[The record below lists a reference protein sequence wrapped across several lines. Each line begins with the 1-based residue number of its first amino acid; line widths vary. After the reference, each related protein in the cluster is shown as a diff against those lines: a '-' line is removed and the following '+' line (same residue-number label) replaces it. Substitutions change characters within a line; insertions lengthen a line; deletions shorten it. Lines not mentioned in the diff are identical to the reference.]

1 MHATDSRTKPSGSS
15 AVWGWILLAL
25 VAAGSFAYLV
35 VATSPELRD
44 AGTNNPAVGRTM
56 QYLRIEPLVGGGD
69 YVSVDDL
76 EGKVSVVNFW
86 GTWCGPC
93 IREFPELLE
102 MAEHFADRDK
112 FRFYPVSCGQGE
124 DNELDELK
132 AATEE
137 FLQARNVEL
146 ATYSDQHAS
155 TRHALSMLLS
165 MQQFGYPMTLVIDQS
180 KRIRGFWVGY
190 DPRAIGQMRELVEE
204 LLVES
209 DAKPSTI

>member
-1 MHATDSRTKPSGSS
+1 M
-15 AVWGWILLAL
+15 WGWILLAL
-25 VAAGSFAYLV
+25 VAAGSFSYLV
-35 VATSPELRD
+35 IATSPTVED
-44 AGTNNPAVGRTM
+44 AGTSNPAVGRTM

-93 IREFPELLE
+93 IREFPELVE
-102 MAEHFADRDK
+102 MAEHLADRED

-124 DNELDELK
+124 DDDLDELK
-132 AATEE
+132 AATAD

-146 ATYSDQHAS
+146 VTYSDQHAS

-165 MQQFGYPMTLVIDQS
+165 LPQFGYPMTLVIDRS
-180 KRIRGFWVGY
+180 KRIRGFWVGF
-190 DPRAIGQMRELVEE
+190 DPRYVKQMRDLVEE
-204 LLVES
+204 LLNES
-209 DAKPSTI
+209 DAKEPTV

>member
-1 MHATDSRTKPSGSS
+1 MHATDSQPKPSSSS

-25 VAAGSFAYLV
+25 VAAGAFSYLV
-35 VATSPELRD
+35 IATSPSVQD
-44 AGTNNPAVGRTM
+44 AGTSNPAVGRTM

-76 EGKVSVVNFW
+76 QGKVSVVNFW

-93 IREFPELLE
+93 ISEFPELVK
-102 MAEHFADRDK
+102 MADHFSDREN
-112 FRFYPVSCGQGE
+112 FRFYPISCGQGE
-124 DNELDELK
+124 DSELDELK

-137 FLQARNVEL
+137 FLQARHVEL
-146 ATYSDQHAS
+146 VTYSDQHAS

-165 MQQFGYPMTLVIDQS
+165 LPQFAYPMTLVIDPS

-190 DPRAIGQMRELVEE
+190 DPRYLGQMRAIVEE
-204 LLVES
+204 LLEES
-209 DAKPSTI
+209 DAKQPAA